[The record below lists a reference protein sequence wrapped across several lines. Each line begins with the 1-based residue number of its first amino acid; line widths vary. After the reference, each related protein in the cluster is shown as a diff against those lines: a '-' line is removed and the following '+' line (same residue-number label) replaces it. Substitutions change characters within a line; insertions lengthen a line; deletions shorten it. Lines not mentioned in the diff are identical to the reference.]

1 MASPSDAGSFDRVH
15 DEDLSL
21 SHGSTRFDAVL
32 LDLYDTLVWSDWY
45 AWQGRVANLLD
56 VSHEAV
62 GHAFSETRPARSIGR
77 HPDTKAD
84 LTAVLVAAGIE
95 PTPVLLAEL
104 IEMEDEMAT
113 SVRLYDDSLEV
124 LRALRSRGIP
134 TALVSNCSHN
144 TRPIVDRLGLEREFD
159 AVILSFEVGAMKPD
173 PAIYR
178 EALSRVGE
186 PDPVAIADLVF
197 VDDQIRY
204 CDGAAAVG
212 LQTFVILRP
221 EEALEGRPVDMN
233 GHRPIYDLS
242 ALVDDVEPERD

>member
-1 MASPSDAGSFDRVH
+1 MQIDRPIASY
-15 DEDLSL
+15 
-21 SHGSTRFDAVL
+21 DAVL

-45 AWQGRVANLLD
+45 SWQGRLAERVGVPREVL
-56 VSHEAV
+56 
-62 GHAFSETRPARSIGR
+62 GHAFSQTRPARSTGANA
-77 HPDTKAD
+77 DTEAD
-84 LTAVLVAAGIE
+84 LTAVLAAADVE
-95 PTPVLLAEL
+95 TTPELLGEL
-104 IEMEDEMAT
+104 MEMEAEMAA

-124 LRALRSRGIP
+124 VRALKSRGVP

-159 AVILSFEVGAMKPD
+159 AVILSFEVGAMKPE

-178 EALSRVGE
+178 EALRRVGDPE
-186 PDPVAIADLVF
+186 PARSVF

-221 EEALEGRPVDMN
+221 EEALEGRPTDMN
-233 GHRPIYDLS
+233 GHRSISDLT
-242 ALVDDVEPERD
+242 ALL

>member
-1 MASPSDAGSFDRVH
+1 MATPSDAGSFDRVH

-21 SHGSTRFDAVL
+21 SHSSTRFHAVL

-45 AWQGRVANLLD
+45 AWQGRVANLLG

-62 GHAFSETRPARSIGR
+62 GLAFSETRPARSTGQ

-84 LTAVLVAAGIE
+84 LTAVLVTAGIE
-95 PTPVLLAEL
+95 PTSELLEEL

-113 SVRLYDDSLEV
+113 SVRLYDDSLV
-124 LRALRSRGIP
+124 VVRALRSRGIP

-144 TRPIVDRLGLEREFD
+144 TRPIIERLGLEREFD

-186 PDPVAIADLVF
+186 PDPARSVF

-221 EEALEGRPVDMN
+221 EEALEGRPVDLN
-233 GHRPIYDLS
+233 GHRPIDDLT
-242 ALVDDVEPERD
+242 ALL